1 MTPLEQR
8 LSRGGKRRTLAAPRG
23 DSVFATQC
31 RETTSLFAKGWI
43 MRAGNSDLLKTAT
56 TGRLSARIKRGR
68 LLAGTAVAAGLLLV
82 GIWYVRPGGADHEL
96 SGIVERVVR
105 APFEHDV
112 SERGELESSNN
123 VLVRCE
129 VQSRTAGTNGVKI
142 IEIVPEGT
150 NVKQGEFLIRFDD
163 AALKSE
169 RTTQLI
175 NVGTAEAT
183 AAQSRNDLD
192 AALIGRKEYEFGE
205 FETERE
211 KVNGEILV
219 ASQAVTHAEESVT
232 HSRKLLR
239 RGYIPKLAV
248 QSDEFRLAKAQ
259 SDLRAAK
266 VKLNSLMEYTKP
278 KKISE
283 LDAKVKTA
291 EAKLKADEAKLV
303 LENEKLRVL
312 DEQIAKCL
320 INAPVDGQVIYD
332 HERDDWGGGE
342 YHIKQGAVVHEQ
354 RIVIRLPDPK
364 QMQVVAKVA
373 ESRIDR
379 IKVGMPAKIEIEGLP
394 GVHLEGKV
402 TRVNEYPAAEDWLS
416 AGAKEYA
423 TTIQVLGQQQGLR
436 PGMTAHVAIR
446 VETIPDAL
454 QVPIQAV
461 AERGGRHYCLRK
473 NGAGFEPREVGVSST
488 NEKFLIVRSG
498 LQVGDEVLLN
508 PRARLDAYDLES
520 LQAASTSEPLLQ
532 QASLQTQASNADAG
546 RGAGL

>member
-1 MTPLEQR
+1 
-8 LSRGGKRRTLAAPRG
+8 
-23 DSVFATQC
+23 
-31 RETTSLFAKGWI
+31 
-43 MRAGNSDLLKTAT
+43 MRAEIPDRSAIVSP
-56 TGRLSARIKRGR
+56 GRRAGRFKRGR
-68 LLAGTAVAAGLLLV
+68 LLAGSLGATCLLFAGV
-82 GIWYVRPGGADHEL
+82 WYVQPTGTEGEL
-96 SGIVERVVR
+96 TGIVERVVR
-105 APFEHDV
+105 GPFEHDV

-150 NVKQGEFLIRFDD
+150 NVKKGEFLIRFDD

-169 RTTQLI
+169 RTSQLI

-183 AAQSRNDLD
+183 AAQSKNDLD
-192 AALIGRKEYEFGE
+192 AALIGRQEYEFGE
-205 FETERE
+205 FENERE
-211 KVNGEILV
+211 KVTGEILV
-219 ASQAVTHAEESVT
+219 ASQAVTHAEESVL
-232 HSRKLLR
+232 HSKKLLR

-248 QSDEFRLAKAQ
+248 QSDEFRLAKSQ

-266 VKLNSLMEYTKP
+266 VRLNSLMEYTKP

-312 DEQIAKCL
+312 DEQIARCL
-320 INAPVDGQVIYD
+320 INSPADGQVIYD

-342 YHIKQGAVVHEQ
+342 YNIKQGATVHEQ

-423 TTIQVLGQQQGLR
+423 TTIQVVGEQQGLR
-436 PGMTAHVAIR
+436 PGMTAQVAIR

-454 QVPIQAV
+454 QIPIQAV

-473 NGAGFEPREVGVSST
+473 GSARFEPREVGVGST

-498 LQVGDEVLLN
+498 LEVGDEVLLN
-508 PRARLDAYDLES
+508 PRARLDAYDLKSLPVATRSES
-520 LQAASTSEPLLQ
+520 TLQH
-532 QASLQTQASNADAG
+532 ASLQKGSQGAPG
-546 RGAGL
+546 IEGAGL